1 MIQFFKDY
9 FWKQVKKY
17 GLKLVIIGGIGKII
31 SMTTVFIGIPYWFW
45 SSALLPENS
54 ESISIYLHPDSSNES
69 YSNTIKFEINRNG
82 GYGGVMSNSMW
93 LRGWDERIK
102 PGKYV
107 IDDKITMGETA
118 EMLAIGK
125 RSDVKVIVPSH
136 REIEVV
142 AGKIASYTAAD
153 SSEVLDLIRHEN
165 VRWKIIPNTYNM
177 WWETDARGAVDR
189 LLKESDKWWS
199 EDRIT
204 KADMQGLTPEEAVV
218 LASIVQSETK
228 DLSEAP
234 TVAGLYLNRL
244 RKGNLLQADPTVVYA
259 LGDFTVRR
267 VLREHL
273 EIESPYNTY
282 LYKGLPPGTIM
293 TPEPSF
299 IESVLNAE
307 EHDYLYMCA
316 EPGGTNKH
324 VFAKRYR
331 DHIKNA
337 RKFQKW
343 LNSQNIYK

>member
-45 SSALLPENS
+45 NSALLPENS
-54 ESISIYLHPDSSNES
+54 EPINIYLHPDSSNES
-69 YSNTIKFEINRNG
+69 HINTIKFEINRNG
-82 GYGGVMSNSMW
+82 GFGGVMSNSMW

-142 AGKIASYTAAD
+142 AGKIALYTAAD
-153 SSEVLDLIRHEN
+153 SSKVLDLIKHEN

-177 WWETDARGAVDR
+177 WWETDANGAVDR
-189 LLKESDKWWS
+189 LLKESDNWWT
-199 EDRIT
+199 EDRIA

-244 RKGNLLQADPTVVYA
+244 RKGQLLQADPTVVYA

-343 LNSQNIYK
+343 LNSQNIFK

>member
-45 SSALLPENS
+45 NSALLPENS
-54 ESISIYLHPDSSNES
+54 ETINIYLHPDSSNES
-69 YSNTIKFEINRNG
+69 HINTIKFEINRNG
-82 GYGGVMSNSMW
+82 GFGGVMSNSMW

-142 AGKIASYTAAD
+142 AGKIAFYTAAD
-153 SSEVLDLIRHEN
+153 SSKVLDLIKHEN

-177 WWETDARGAVDR
+177 WWETDANGVVDR
-189 LLKESDKWWS
+189 LLKESDNWWTD
-199 EDRIT
+199 DRIA

-228 DLSEAP
+228 DLGEAP

-244 RKGNLLQADPTVVYA
+244 RKGQLLQADPTVVYA

-343 LNSQNIYK
+343 LNSQNIFK

>member
-17 GLKLVIIGGIGKII
+17 GFKLVIIGGIGKII

-45 SSALLPENS
+45 NSALLPNNN
-54 ESISIYLHPDSSNES
+54 ESISIYLHPDSANES
-69 YSNTIKFEINRNG
+69 HINTIKFEINRNG

-142 AGKIASYTAAD
+142 AGKIALYTAAD
-153 SSEVLDLIRHEN
+153 SSKVLDLIKHEN

-177 WWETDARGAVDR
+177 WWETDARGSVDR
-189 LLKESDKWWS
+189 LLKESYKWWN
-199 EDRIT
+199 EDRIA

-228 DLSEAP
+228 DLGEAP

-244 RKGNLLQADPTVVYA
+244 RKGQLLQADPTVVYA